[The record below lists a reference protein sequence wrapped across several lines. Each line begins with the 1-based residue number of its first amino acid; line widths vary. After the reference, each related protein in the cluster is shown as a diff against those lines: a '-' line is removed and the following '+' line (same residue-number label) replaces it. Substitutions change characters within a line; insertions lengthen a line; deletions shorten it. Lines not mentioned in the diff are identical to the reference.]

1 MLDYGPALIEHVLIE
16 HGFAPNSRI
25 GTQFDINRDVPKL
38 HMALLSAENILK
50 SVGTSSKVYSFIKG
64 RNSNYWNSQHLII
77 YQGYIIQKR
86 ETRPATSIEDK
97 EFLTNQEFHPLLYK
111 QHEALP
117 FLEVN
122 TFNQA
127 VDEFFSKM
135 ESQKLDLRV
144 VQQVGYF

>member
-1 MLDYGPALIEHVLIE
+1 M
-16 HGFAPNSRI
+16 
-25 GTQFDINRDVPKL
+25 
-38 HMALLSAENILK
+38 
-50 SVGTSSKVYSFIKG
+50 
-64 RNSNYWNSQHLII
+64 
-77 YQGYIIQKR
+77 
-86 ETRPATSIEDK
+86 
-97 EFLTNQEFHPLLYK
+97 LYK

-144 VQQVGYF
+144 VQQVGDL